1 MNRRGNRNLCGKP
14 KHRGSIKYHLKG
26 DPVYRTMEDVA
37 SVHDARIK
45 IAKLHKGAEI
55 DYLSQVIYYED
66 FREACQRLYYKN
78 LIKNG
83 DKNEPH
89 V

>member
-1 MNRRGNRNLCGKP
+1 MNRKVNHNFCGKP

-55 DYLSQVIYYED
+55 DYLGQVIYYED
-66 FREACQRLYYKN
+66 FREACQRHYYKQ
-78 LIKNG
+78 IFKHG
-83 DKNEPH
+83 DKNEH
-89 V
+89 NV